1 MRGLVALAILVL
13 PGTAVAAPGDF
24 TCRNEAVQISCDGKG
39 CDVETASFTPMGL
52 SRTGRTLEIC
62 AYSGCWSGP
71 VLVRRTQG
79 STSFLYARVRN
90 TSGGAGGAGGGAA
103 PLSVIFDADGPVALM
118 RWGGFAQPMT
128 CTVSSG
134 RP

>member
-1 MRGLVALAILVL
+1 MRALATLAILAL
-13 PGTAVAAPGDF
+13 PGTAMAATGDF
-24 TCRNEAVQISCDGKG
+24 TCRNESAQVSCDGKG
-39 CDVETASFTPMGL
+39 CTVETASFTPMSL

-71 VLVRRTQG
+71 VLVRRTRG
-79 STSFLYARVRN
+79 ANTLLYAEVRD
-90 TSGGAGGAGGGAA
+90 GKGGGAA

-128 CTVSSG
+128 CTVPG
-134 RP
+134 AKP